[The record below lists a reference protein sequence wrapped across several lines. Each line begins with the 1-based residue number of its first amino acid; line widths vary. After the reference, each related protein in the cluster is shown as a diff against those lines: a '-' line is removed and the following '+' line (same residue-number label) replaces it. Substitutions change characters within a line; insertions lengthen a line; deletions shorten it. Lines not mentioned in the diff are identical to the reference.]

1 VKPALILGAVAAILF
16 GLHRLALFAESRG
29 WIHYTKAG
37 RSSGSLGNAFLEIQ
51 SIVEPSKRYIVEE
64 RRAAQPEK
72 DDSGEPPAE
81 DEGGSGGRPSAS
93 PPGSDPRG
101 HHRDA

>member
-1 VKPALILGAVAAILF
+1 MKPALILGAATAILF

-29 WIHYTKAG
+29 WIYYTKAG

-51 SIVEPSKRYIVEE
+51 SIVEPSKRHIVEE
-64 RRAAQPEK
+64 RRSAQPEK

-81 DEGGSGGRPSAS
+81 DEGRSDRRPSVS
-93 PPGSDPRG
+93 GPRG